1 MNPTNATMT
10 VRPNGSAARSPI
22 SPVDA
27 HVLIVEDNIQ
37 NFVLV
42 ARLMAFLGVKQC
54 QWKASGWQV
63 LEFADSMP
71 HVDLI
76 LMDIHLPYEDGFEA
90 MTRLRREARFRDTL
104 IVAVTADANEST
116 LNRARQSGF
125 DGFIGKP
132 LDPDRFPDQIRH
144 ILKGDPIWTLE

>member
-1 MNPTNATMT
+1 M
-10 VRPNGSAARSPI
+10 RPVESLI
-22 SPVDA
+22 HTPVKPADA

-71 HVDLI
+71 QVDLI

-90 MTRLRREARFRDTL
+90 MARLRAEPRFRNTL
-104 IVAVTADANEST
+104 IVAVTADASDST
-116 LNRARQSGF
+116 LNRARATGF

-132 LDPDRFPDQIRH
+132 LDPDRFPEQVRR
-144 ILKGDPIWTLE
+144 ILSGEAVWALS

>member
-1 MNPTNATMT
+1 MT
-10 VRPNGSAARSPI
+10 PSETITRAPI
-22 SPVDA
+22 KPAEA

-71 HVDLI
+71 QVDLI

-90 MTRLRREARFRDTL
+90 MARLRAELRFKNTL
-104 IVAVTADANEST
+104 IVAVTADASEATMS
-116 LNRARQSGF
+116 RARRDGF

-132 LDPDRFPDQIRH
+132 LDPDRFPEQVRQI
-144 ILKGDPIWTLE
+144 LNGEPVWTLA